1 MVILGYVLI
10 VFGVL
15 MICLGFFA
23 ATLEVFVSRKTRVMG
38 LVQVDMGGVFKVLPE
53 LVKALTAA
61 PKWLAIM
68 IMGIILVGFG
78 LQLVI

>member
-15 MICLGFFA
+15 MICLGFVA
-23 ATLEVFVSRKTRVMG
+23 ASLEVFVSRKMQVMG
-38 LVQVDMGGVFKVLPE
+38 LVQVDMGGIFKALPE

-68 IMGIILVGFG
+68 VMGIVLVVFG
-78 LQLVI
+78 LQLVV